1 MCSPIREAFVTKVV
15 AVLSLASTI
24 DIYLLFRFNIKLIIN
39 KTHSAPRVDI
49 DRLVDVFRSLY
60 YFLTLTRFERVFAS
74 LSILPVKNLTQFAA
88 ICARETFL
96 CTK

>member
-1 MCSPIREAFVTKVV
+1 M

-24 DIYLLFRFNIKLIIN
+24 DILLFSDFNIKVNIN

-49 DRLVDVFRSLY
+49 DRLVDVVRSLY
-60 YFLTLTRFERVFAS
+60 YFLTLTRFDRVFAS
-74 LSILPVKNLTQFAA
+74 LSILPVKNLTKFAA
-88 ICARETFL
+88 ICTRETFL